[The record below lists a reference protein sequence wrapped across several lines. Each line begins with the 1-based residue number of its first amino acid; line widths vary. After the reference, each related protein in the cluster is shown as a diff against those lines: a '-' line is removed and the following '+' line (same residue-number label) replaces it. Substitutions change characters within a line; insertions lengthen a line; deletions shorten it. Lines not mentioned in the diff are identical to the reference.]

1 MIYTRFHG
9 RTGNQM
15 FQYAAARALALELG
29 TQVVLDDRLAIARGE
44 RSITRIW
51 DLPVVAGDLPP
62 SKHDRKL
69 AHYLW
74 RYFGS
79 SPKYHREKGLGF
91 DPAFFSLPDDSYLH
105 GYWQSEKY
113 FGRHADQIRSDFD
126 LPPATGRNAE
136 LAAQIG
142 EGLSVSLHVRRGDYV
157 ALSTHGVCDQAYYDA
172 ALAALLPRL
181 EAEPVIYV
189 FSDEPDWARDH
200 LVLPGQREVIDHNG
214 EGADYED
221 MRLMSL
227 CNHNIIANSSF
238 SWWGAWLNADPGKIV
253 VGPKDWFANP
263 KLRNPDI
270 LPESWLTV

>member
-15 FQYAAARALALELG
+15 FQYAAARALSLNLG
-29 TQVVLDDRLAIARGE
+29 TQVVLDDRLAISRGE

-51 DLPVVAGDLPP
+51 DLPVTKAPMPP

-74 RYFGS
+74 RYLGR
-79 SPKYHREKGLGF
+79 SPRYYREKRLGF
-91 DPAFFSLPDDSYLH
+91 DPGFFALSDNTYLH
-105 GYWQSEKY
+105 GYWQSEMY
-113 FGRHADQIRSDFD
+113 FGPHAGQIRDDFAF
-126 LPPATGRNAE
+126 PEATGRNAE
-136 LAAQIG
+136 LAAEIG
-142 EGLSVSLHVRRGDYV
+142 ETLSVSLHVRRGDYV
-157 ALSTHGVCDQAYYDA
+157 ALAAHGVCDQAYYDA

-181 EAEPVIYV
+181 GAQPVIYV

-200 LVLPGQREVIDHNG
+200 LSLPGRRVVIDHNG
-214 EGADYED
+214 EGADFED

-227 CNHNIIANSSF
+227 CDHNIIANSSF
-238 SWWGAWLNADPGKIV
+238 SWWGAWLNASPNKVV

-270 LPESWLTV
+270 LPEGWIRV

>member
-1 MIYTRFHG
+1 MIFTRFHG

-15 FQYAAARALALELG
+15 FQYAAARALSLDLG
-29 TQVVLDDRLAIARGE
+29 TQVVLDDRLALARGE

-51 DLPVVAGDLPP
+51 DLPVTEAPLPP
-62 SKHDRKL
+62 SRHDRKL

-91 DPAFFSLPDDSYLH
+91 DPAFFSLPDDTYLH
-105 GYWQSEKY
+105 GYWQSEMY
-113 FGRHADQIRSDFD
+113 FGAHADRIRADFAF
-126 LPPATGRNAE
+126 PAPTGRNAE

-181 EAEPVIYV
+181 EGEPVIYV

-200 LVLPGQREVIDHNG
+200 LALPGRRVVIDHNG
-214 EGADYED
+214 EGSDFED

-227 CNHNIIANSSF
+227 CDHHVIANSSF
-238 SWWGAWLNADPGKIV
+238 SWWGAWLNASPDKIV
-253 VGPKDWFANP
+253 VGPKAWFANP

-270 LPESWLTV
+270 LPDSWLTV